1 MEYGAQDSY
10 FAGVWIWWLIGYI
23 YMAICLM
30 FIANKTNTPNSWL
43 AWIPIANIYLMCKV
57 ASKPGWWV
65 ILFFIPIVNI
75 VIGII
80 VWMKIAEARNKPSW
94 LGILMIIPFVN
105 IIIPGYLA
113 FAD

>member
-1 MEYGAQDSY
+1 MT
-10 FAGVWIWWLIGYI
+10 
-23 YMAICLM
+23 
-30 FIANKTNTPNSWL
+30 IANKTGTTNAWL

-57 ASKPGWWV
+57 AGKPGWWL

-75 VIGII
+75 VINII
-80 VWMKIAEARNKPSW
+80 VWMKISEARNKPGW

-105 IIIPGYLA
+105 LIIPGILA